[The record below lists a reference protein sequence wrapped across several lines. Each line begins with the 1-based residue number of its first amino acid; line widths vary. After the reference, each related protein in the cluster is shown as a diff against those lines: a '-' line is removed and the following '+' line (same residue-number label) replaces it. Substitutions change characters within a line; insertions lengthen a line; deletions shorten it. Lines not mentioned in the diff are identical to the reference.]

1 MFSDATHGASLASYL
16 VPLGVVAVVL
26 VLRNSRPRRL
36 KIERLWVTP
45 AIYLILMASA
55 LAEAPPPLTPVGIA
69 ILVGAF
75 AIGAAI
81 GWQRARFTEIHIH
94 PETHDLSSRASPI
107 GLLFIFAIL
116 VVRYAARDLLA
127 GNAGLLHLPIVAIT
141 DGFLLLAI
149 GMLVTQ
155 RLEIWQRAS
164 RMLAEAKAAAPGTPP
179 PQSIVS

>member
-1 MFSDATHGASLASYL
+1 MFSDASHGASLVSYL
-16 VPLGVVAVVL
+16 VPLGVVAVII
-26 VLRNSRPRRL
+26 VLRNSRARQL

-55 LAEAPPPLTPVGIA
+55 LAEAPPPLTPVSLA
-69 ILVGAF
+69 ILAGAF
-75 AIGAAI
+75 ALGAAI
-81 GWQRARFTEIHIH
+81 GWQRARFVQIHIH
-94 PETHDLSSRASPI
+94 PETHELSSRSSPI
-107 GLLFIFAIL
+107 GILFIFAIL

-149 GMLVTQ
+149 AMLTTQ

-164 RMLAEAKAAAPGTPP
+164 RMLAEAKGAAPGPPP